1 MCFKNGEMKF
11 KPSLIGLYI
20 LLMPTLFLGNANA
33 DWKKETSTNFKGEKN
48 TFLVKK
54 AGNGAEI
61 WIDPQQEQ
69 IVFQHRGM
77 VLNSLKGIKVD
88 GKYFEDYVGSQGDKM
103 DTLVFC
109 GRSYM
114 PDCYDAILG
123 AKKIELQTD
132 YFRRGE
138 IVNTFF
144 IK

>member
-1 MCFKNGEMKF
+1 VM
-11 KPSLIGLYI
+11 
-20 LLMPTLFLGNANA
+20 A
-33 DWKKETSTNFKGEKN
+33 DWKIENSRTFKGEKN
-48 TFLVKK
+48 TYLVKK
-54 AGNGAEI
+54 GSNGAEI

-69 IVFQHRGM
+69 IVFQHKGR

-114 PDCYDAILG
+114 PDCYDAILD